1 MTKRTRSDSIE
12 SLTKTMQSALAEINP
27 PETSN
32 LTASDMIYWK
42 AIIEA
47 RHDWN
52 SIDLFHAANL
62 ARTLRMI
69 DDEASELEAEG
80 SVIWGG
86 KNGNTKVMNPRH
98 TVLEQLSRRAAALSQ
113 KLQVHSQATMGNP
126 RDNVK
131 KNENKKN
138 MMGGLS
144 DLDDDE
150 ASLIGGNA

>member
-1 MTKRTRSDSIE
+1 MKRTRSDSIE

-27 PETSN
+27 PP
-32 LTASDMIYWK
+32 TAMLDDADMVYWK
-42 AIIEA
+42 DIIDA
-47 RHDWN
+47 RHDW
-52 SIDLFHAANL
+52 SKVDLHHAANL

-69 DDEASELEAEG
+69 DDESSMLKAEG
-80 SVIWGG
+80 SVTLGG
-86 KNGNTKVMNPRH
+86 KSGNTSIMNPRH

-131 KNENKKN
+131 KNKNKKD
-138 MMGGLS
+138 MMGGVS

-150 ASLIGGNA
+150 SSLIGGNA